1 MADLGVSTYDAV
13 ALIIVNTWKVGKFR
27 YVRILCDLVCVLAG
41 IGLYVA
47 AGGKISGISAI
58 VGAGTIVTAFFM
70 GPLIEF
76 FNIYVAK
83 PFLYGK
89 NKKALEKKADLC

>member
-1 MADLGVSTYDAV
+1 MYVVAV
-13 ALIIVNTWKVGKFR
+13 
-27 YVRILCDLVCVLAG
+27 
-41 IGLYVA
+41 
-47 AGGKISGISAI
+47 GKISGISAI

-76 FNIYVAK
+76 FNIYVAN

-89 NKKALEKKADLC
+89 NKKVLEKKSDLC